1 MSVRLRLVVPALWV
15 LTISLTLAAAS
26 IPLPVPQFWSADPHC
41 AIQSMNT
48 EVVKDSS
55 AHPVD
60 QCTLTEVSCG
70 YVKMVNYL
78 SSEQKLV
85 IKFLYKNG
93 DKIANSESHIEFLT
107 QSLENNFIPKSFKLK
122 NNLPGNPIKNQ
133 ERLDKVSTES
143 ILDEKVKHEN
153 ILKAAQLQFEKS
165 KVKLSEVFDTES
177 ADKELKRVEE
187 HMRKIRRKLKE
198 KKSKKGSVSTFLEC
212 GGVWTSSY
220 LQLPY
225 VN

>member
-26 IPLPVPQFWSADPHC
+26 TPLPVPQFWSADPHC

-85 IKFLYKNG
+85 IIILN
-93 DKIANSESHIEFLT
+93 LT
-107 QSLENNFIPKSFKLK
+107 LNF
-122 NNLPGNPIKNQ
+122 
-133 ERLDKVSTES
+133 
-143 ILDEKVKHEN
+143 
-153 ILKAAQLQFEKS
+153 
-165 KVKLSEVFDTES
+165 
-177 ADKELKRVEE
+177 
-187 HMRKIRRKLKE
+187 
-198 KKSKKGSVSTFLEC
+198 
-212 GGVWTSSY
+212 
-220 LQLPY
+220 
-225 VN
+225 